1 MNIINFNN
9 SNYKKHFIFKLLD
22 LGVEFID
29 LKLNTNSI
37 YGMQKMIE
45 LNTGYILMHEKDL
58 HIAKKYTQWV
68 SSVGNKI
75 NLN

>member
-1 MNIINFNN
+1 MNIINFEKPKH
-9 SNYKKHFIFKLLD
+9 KKFFTLKLLD
-22 LGVEFID
+22 LGIEFID

-68 SSVGNKI
+68 SSIGNKI

>member
-1 MNIINFNN
+1 MNIINFEKPKH
-9 SNYKKHFIFKLLD
+9 KKFFTFKLLD
-22 LGVEFID
+22 LGIEFID

-37 YGMQKMIE
+37 YGMQKMIK

-68 SSVGNKI
+68 ASVGNKI